1 MELEALKSLA
11 FASGCRLLHL
21 HLIENHETILLLP
34 RFATSP
40 TDLHVAVSQAL
51 LSLVTSVR
59 SFDRPYLSYL
69 SALLLD
75 LFVFLRGQVT
85 LPMAAFT
92 QQSVL
97 TGLLEAVLS
106 PVVQQRQEEKSCW
119 LRGQLY
125 LPLLSFLTYSFS
137 HCLISRLAIQQ
148 NTFDLLLQPL
158 QSALSL
164 LVPSLAQDTLLTDL
178 QGRTAALSLMNLLL
192 QSSVGDVTLQLVLAE
207 RDVIRVWMRRSVRC
221 RVCFKCSVMLIR
233 VSSMIPL
240 LLEISVK
247 CRCVLD
253 E

>member
-1 MELEALKSLA
+1 MEIEAMKSLA

-21 HLIENHETILLLP
+21 HLIENYETILLLP

-51 LSLVTSVR
+51 LSLMTSIR

-97 TGLLEAVLS
+97 TSLLESVLS

-119 LRGQLY
+119 LRCQLY
-125 LPLLSFLTYSFS
+125 LSLLSFLTYSFS
-137 HCLISRLAIQQ
+137 LSLIFRLTIQQ

-158 QSALSL
+158 QTALSL
-164 LVPSLAQDTLLTDL
+164 LIPSLAQDTLLTNL
-178 QGRTAALSLMNLLL
+178 QGRSAALSLLNLLL
-192 QSSVGDVTLQLVLAE
+192 QSSVGDGTLQILLVE
-207 RDVIRVWMRRSVRC
+207 RDVIRVGVKKEYKIQGLLQVFSYVD
-221 RVCFKCSVMLIR
+221 
-233 VSSMIPL
+233 SSI
-240 LLEISVK
+240 LEDSSLAREQREV
-247 CRCVLD
+247 
-253 E
+253 

>member
-1 MELEALKSLA
+1 MKSLA

-21 HLIENHETILLLP
+21 HLIENYETILLLP

-51 LSLVTSVR
+51 LSLMTSVR

-75 LFVFLRGQVT
+75 LFVFLRGQVA

-97 TGLLEAVLS
+97 TSLLESVLS

-119 LRGQLY
+119 LRCQLY
-125 LPLLSFLTYSFS
+125 LSLLSFLTYSFLLS
-137 HCLISRLAIQQ
+137 LISRLTIQQ

-158 QSALSL
+158 QAALPL
-164 LVPSLAQDTLLTDL
+164 LVPSLAQDTLLTNL
-178 QGRTAALSLMNLLL
+178 QGRTAALSLLNLLL
-192 QSSVGDVTLQLVLAE
+192 QSSVGDETLQLLLVE
-207 RDVIRVWMRRSVRC
+207 RDVIRVG
-221 RVCFKCSVMLIR
+221 
-233 VSSMIPL
+233 
-240 LLEISVK
+240 VK
-247 CRCVLD
+247 K
-253 E
+253 ENKT

>member
-1 MELEALKSLA
+1 MEIEAMKSLA

-21 HLIENHETILLLP
+21 HLIENYETILLLP

-51 LSLVTSVR
+51 LALMTSVR

-69 SALLLD
+69 SGLLLD

-97 TGLLEAVLS
+97 TSLLESVLS

-119 LRGQLY
+119 MRCQLY
-125 LPLLSFLTYSFS
+125 LSLLAFLTYSFS
-137 HCLISRLAIQQ
+137 LSLISRLTIQQ

-158 QSALSL
+158 QASLSL
-164 LVPSLAQDTLLTDL
+164 LVPSLAQDTLLTNL
-178 QGRTAALSLMNLLL
+178 QGRTAALSLLNLLL
-192 QSSVGDVTLQLVLAE
+192 QSSVGDETLQFLCVE
-207 RDVIRVWMRRSVRC
+207 RDVIRVGVT
-221 RVCFKCSVMLIR
+221 K
-233 VSSMIPL
+233 
-240 LLEISVK
+240 E
-247 CRCVLD
+247 
-253 E
+253 

>member
-34 RFATSP
+34 RFGTSP

-137 HCLISRLAIQQ
+137 RCLISRLAIQQ
-148 NTFDLLLQPL
+148 NTFDLLPSTSSECLI
-158 QSALSL
+158 SSGSL
-164 LVPSLAQDTLLTDL
+164 IGTRHTTHRSP
-178 QGRTAALSLMNLLL
+178 RTN
-192 QSSVGDVTLQLVLAE
+192 SSSE
-207 RDVIRVWMRRSVRC
+207 S
-221 RVCFKCSVMLIR
+221 
-233 VSSMIPL
+233 
-240 LLEISVK
+240 
-247 CRCVLD
+247 D
-253 E
+253 EPASPE

>member
-1 MELEALKSLA
+1 MEIETMKSLA
-11 FASGCRLLHL
+11 FASACRLLHL
-21 HLIENHETILLLP
+21 HLIENSDTILLLP

-51 LSLVTSVR
+51 LSLMISVR

-97 TGLLEAVLS
+97 TSLLESILS

-119 LRGQLY
+119 IRCQLY
-125 LPLLSFLTYSFS
+125 LSLLSFLTYSLIVS
-137 HCLISRLAIQQ
+137 LISRLTIQQ

-158 QSALSL
+158 QAALPL
-164 LVPSLAQDTLLTDL
+164 LIHSVAQDTLLTNL
-178 QGRTAALSLMNLLL
+178 EGRTAALSLLNLLL
-192 QSSVGDVTLQLVLAE
+192 QSSAGDGTLQLLLVE
-207 RDVIRVWMRRSVRC
+207 RDVIRVG
-221 RVCFKCSVMLIR
+221 VMKWSKIQDLLQIFNNVDSSILEDSSLAR
-233 VSSMIPL
+233 DQRGVS
-240 LLEISVK
+240 E
-247 CRCVLD
+247 
-253 E
+253 

>member
-1 MELEALKSLA
+1 MEIEAMKSLA

-21 HLIENHETILLLP
+21 HLIENYETILLLP

-51 LSLVTSVR
+51 LSLMTSIR

-97 TGLLEAVLS
+97 TSLLESVLS

-119 LRGQLY
+119 LRCQLY
-125 LPLLSFLTYSFS
+125 LSLLSFLTYSFS
-137 HCLISRLAIQQ
+137 LSLIFRLTIQQ

-158 QSALSL
+158 QAALSL
-164 LVPSLAQDTLLTDL
+164 LIPSLAQDTLLTNL
-178 QGRTAALSLMNLLL
+178 QGRSAALSLLNLLL
-192 QSSVGDVTLQLVLAE
+192 QSSVGDGTLQILLVE
-207 RDVIRVWMRRSVRC
+207 RDVIRVGVKKEYKIQGLLQVFSYVD
-221 RVCFKCSVMLIR
+221 
-233 VSSMIPL
+233 SSI
-240 LLEISVK
+240 LEDSSLAREQREV
-247 CRCVLD
+247 
-253 E
+253 

>member
-1 MELEALKSLA
+1 MEIEAMKSLA

-21 HLIENHETILLLP
+21 HLIENYETILLLP

-51 LSLVTSVR
+51 LSLMTSIR

-97 TGLLEAVLS
+97 TSLLESVLS

-119 LRGQLY
+119 LRCQLY
-125 LPLLSFLTYSFS
+125 LSLLSFLTYSFS
-137 HCLISRLAIQQ
+137 LSLIFRLTIQQ

-158 QSALSL
+158 QTALSL
-164 LVPSLAQDTLLTDL
+164 LIPSLAQDTLLTNL
-178 QGRTAALSLMNLLL
+178 QGRSAALSLLNLLL
-192 QSSVGDVTLQLVLAE
+192 QSSVGDGTLQILLVE
-207 RDVIRVWMRRSVRC
+207 RDVIRVG
-221 RVCFKCSVMLIR
+221 
-233 VSSMIPL
+233 
-240 LLEISVK
+240 VK
-247 CRCVLD
+247 K
-253 E
+253 EYKI